1 MPRSIAPTLATT
13 AATGLNDHS
22 GAPRHMYQQSRADSA
37 MRPAAPMATQGPHI
51 SQSDVAESIA
61 RYEELLQRARQ
72 YRNALADL
80 AKASNGLGSALE
92 DCGRGKG
99 LEEMSEALGNA
110 AGVQYLIAN
119 HQNVLSD
126 TFYRTYEIPL
136 RDNLE
141 TFVNETEERRETYR
155 QELATKKKLLSERE
169 KRHLKLAQRKNRG
182 LTEFREALREMTVL
196 ADDMDKLKQDFVFV
210 QGEEHRASW
219 RRVSTRSN
227 IMLKATL
234 QLYGA
239 VASKSDQLE
248 WALVGTPDPWTM
260 EMPGQEGRRSGDDIF
275 AILPPHT
282 IQARPQSP
290 MPQSVVNGPEAS
302 LFATLLG
309 SVQDDNIEARVQQ
322 HVQDQ
327 RRMKHRYTQSNAT
340 DGRQV
345 LGREHVGPATVH
357 SLTGSREIRDATEA
371 SFFTLHGN
379 QPNLGTP
386 AMKRPASRGSARSR
400 SRQLVHTVPLSAPPE
415 TPLGHVEDVADATG
429 ETDKSPFQDADEPAP
444 TASAPAGEPSPRR
457 RNQLSGSTRSRLGTP
472 SRPTTKGSA
481 AVPSTIDSQAR
492 SEAANDDAAGGELEA
507 TPSAKAAQSHAEKLR
522 RKVKSELAT
531 VASDERTGHELAKS
545 TTTTTASVESGMT
558 PLAAAGSKH
567 SEYRPPSSATKRP
580 SDRGMVRDVSVEGLQ
595 VEGWHIDVV

>member
-1 MPRSIAPTLATT
+1 
-13 AATGLNDHS
+13 
-22 GAPRHMYQQSRADSA
+22 
-37 MRPAAPMATQGPHI
+37 MAGNGPHI

-141 TFVNETEERRETYR
+141 TFVNETEERRETYC
-155 QELATKKKLLSERE
+155 QELAAKKKLLSERE

-239 VASKSDQLE
+239 VASKSEQLE

-260 EMPGQEGRRSGDDIF
+260 ELPGQEGRRSGDDIF

-290 MPQSVVNGPEAS
+290 MPQSIVNGPEAS
-302 LFATLLG
+302 LFASLLG
-309 SVQDDNIEARVQQ
+309 NVQDDNVEARVQQ

-327 RRMKHRYTQSNAT
+327 QRLKHRYTQSTVADQRGT
-340 DGRQV
+340 
-345 LGREHVGPATVH
+345 LGRGHVHGSTVR
-357 SLTGSREIRDATEA
+357 SLTSSGDHRDHEA

-379 QPNLGTP
+379 GPNLGTP

-400 SRQLVHTVPLSAPPE
+400 SRQLIQTAPLSAPPE
-415 TPLGHVEDVADATG
+415 TPLGYIDGHDAVVVVDGG
-429 ETDKSPFQDADEPAP
+429 ELDGDKSPFQDAEEPAAQQP
-444 TASAPAGEPSPRR
+444 CEPSPRR

-472 SRPTTKGSA
+472 SRPTTKGSIA
-481 AVPSTIDSQAR
+481 AATIPSAVEGLVR
-492 SEAANDDAAGGELEA
+492 GPGASEAATAAEEDDVES
-507 TPSAKAAQSHAEKLR
+507 TPSAKAAHSHAEKLR
-522 RKVKSELAT
+522 RRAKSEHANAPT
-531 VASDERTGHELAKS
+531 EEHQPAHELAKS
-545 TTTTTASVESGMT
+545 TTTTTNTSTSLGSTRT
-558 PLAAAGSKH
+558 PVGHSSKH
-567 SEYRPPSSATKRP
+567 SEYRPPLSASTTTSPAKATD
-580 SDRGMVRDVSVEGLQ
+580 SKAGARDVSVEGLQ
-595 VEGWHIDVV
+595 VEGWHVDAV